1 MESKDKTKR
10 VTETWKKK
18 SRVGWGGIMLRNIK
32 LIHRMH
38 LDPRL

>member
-18 SRVGWGGIMLRNIK
+18 KQGGVGWNNVK
-32 LIHRMH
+32 KHQT
-38 LDPRL
+38 DT